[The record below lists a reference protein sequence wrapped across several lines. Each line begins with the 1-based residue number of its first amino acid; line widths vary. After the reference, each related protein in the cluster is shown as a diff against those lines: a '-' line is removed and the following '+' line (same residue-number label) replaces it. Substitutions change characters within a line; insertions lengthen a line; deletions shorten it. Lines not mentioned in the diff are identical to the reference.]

1 MDRPTLVNGGVS
13 RIKSKYSIVIL
24 VGTYCNQ
31 LPLSYLQIV
40 YKKGHDERKSKYTSL
55 PDPPDV
61 EQAKKVTRQ
70 LSDVSRMQNSF
81 AEIFLLELERQ
92 KGT

>member
-1 MDRPTLVNGGVS
+1 MVVLAELRVNTLLC
-13 RIKSKYSIVIL
+13 R
-24 VGTYCNQ
+24 VGSYCKI

-81 AEIFLLELERQ
+81 VEISLLELERQ